1 MLDKIKSLRKLQL
14 SGLQI
19 DNQFLQ
25 NLGRNL
31 QKLQYINLSMCGKI
45 TD

>member
-1 MLDKIKSLRKLQL
+1 LH
-14 SGLQI
+14 
-19 DNQFLQ
+19 